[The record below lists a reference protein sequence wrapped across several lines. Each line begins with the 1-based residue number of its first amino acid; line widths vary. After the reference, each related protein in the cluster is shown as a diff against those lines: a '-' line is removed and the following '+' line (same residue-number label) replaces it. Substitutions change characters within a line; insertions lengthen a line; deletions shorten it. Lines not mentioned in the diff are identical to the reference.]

1 MRLADYK
8 KHYKETLRLG
18 GPIMLGQLGVIVVG
32 FVDNIMVGH
41 HGATE
46 LAAASFVNN
55 FFALVFIFGMG
66 FSYGLT
72 PIIGGLFVGKE
83 YDKAGEMLRNS
94 LFVNFILSLLLVGI
108 MSLLLLNIRIFNQP
122 EELLPYIIHIISFSW
137 CPWCLSCSSIPI
149 SSFVMGRRI
158 R

>member
-1 MRLADYK
+1 MLLADYK

-108 MSLLLLNIRIFNQP
+108 MSLLLLNIRIFI
-122 EELLPYIIHIISFSW
+122 LIILFSW
-137 CPWCLSCSSIPI
+137 CLWCLSCYSILI
-149 SSFVMGRRI
+149 SNFAMERQI

>member
-46 LAAASFVNN
+46 LARRLSI
-55 FFALVFIFGMG
+55 IF
-66 FSYGLT
+66 L
-72 PIIGGLFVGKE
+72 
-83 YDKAGEMLRNS
+83 
-94 LFVNFILSLLLVGI
+94 
-108 MSLLLLNIRIFNQP
+108 
-122 EELLPYIIHIISFSW
+122 
-137 CPWCLSCSSIPI
+137 PWCLSLVWDSLTA
-149 SSFVMGRRI
+149 
-158 R
+158 

>member
-83 YDKAGEMLRNS
+83 YDKAGEMLRQ
-94 LFVNFILSLLLVGI
+94 FY
-108 MSLLLLNIRIFNQP
+108 P
-122 EELLPYIIHIISFSW
+122 EPVAGWDHVVAVAEYPDL
-137 CPWCLSCSSIPI
+137 
-149 SSFVMGRRI
+149 
-158 R
+158 